1 MTGTEIFFMVFNIKT
16 YFEKSKMKNEK
27 FKMYAGSIVHWNR
40 QPDLVRRTCGAISD
54 SINMQFFTKND
65 VKNFMLLH
73 YAFSDD
79 ILKWQT
85 FKADDIKKS
94 IEIFDKKNLI
104 KDRDFILEV
113 IEKLRP
119 KTVME
124 KLNPI
129 HDRLYKINPD
139 GKNYL
144 YALVINKYIAPI
156 TFARMYKDCIFKL
169 DESKLD
175 ARMLR
180 FIKTMKQITREE

>member
-1 MTGTEIFFMVFNIKT
+1 MTGTEIFFMVFNIKN

-27 FKMYAGSIVHWNR
+27 FKIHSGAIVHWGR
-40 QPDLVRRTCGAISD
+40 QPDFVKKICGIISD

-79 ILKWQT
+79 T
-85 FKADDIKKS
+85 FKWTQLKTDDIKKS
-94 IEIFDKKNLI
+94 IDKFHKKNLEI
-104 KDRDFILEV
+104 DRNFILEV

-119 KTVME
+119 KTVIE

-129 HDRLYKINPD
+129 HDRLYKINAD

-144 YALVINKYIAPI
+144 YALVINNYISPI
-156 TFARMYKDCIFKL
+156 TFARMYKENIFKL